1 VSLTSTLLFGEPIT
15 LPKGRKRRHSMFRGD
30 PDHPPAP
37 QQQAAER
44 LANIE
49 RIYSA
54 IAAGSRTR
62 EEVIDATGL
71 SNGTVWKATL
81 ALESWPTGPRIAIEK
96 NKGKHTLRIAP

>member
-1 VSLTSTLLFGEPIT
+1 MSLTRTLLFKEPIT

-30 PDHPPAP
+30 PELTPPP
-37 QQQAAER
+37 QVQAAAR

-49 RIYSA
+49 RIYAA

-81 ALESWPTGPRIAIEK
+81 ALESWETGPRIVIEK
-96 NKGKHTLRIAP
+96 IKGKHTLRIAP